1 MIFKVTD
8 PKGRSVLLKKGT
20 WEHKIQIE
28 HMEVNIDVLER
39 LAGNPYYI
47 LRDLTQLDQAHPT
60 REEYVDLIPSPVE
73 TSLVIIRAIID
84 HATAPGEV
92 VTAFISSKTKG
103 LFTQGGIVYVRPES
117 KG

>member
-1 MIFKVTD
+1 MKFNVTD

-20 WEHKIQIE
+20 WEHKIQVE
-28 HMEVNIDVLER
+28 HPEVSFDVLNR
-39 LAGNPYYI
+39 LIRNPYYI
-47 LRDLTQLDQAHPT
+47 LHDLMQSEQAHPT

-73 TSLVIIRAIID
+73 ASLVIIRAIID
-84 HATAPGEV
+84 HATVPGEV

-103 LFTQGGIVYVRPES
+103 LSTQGGIIYVRPES